1 MMNMYFVISVLPFW
15 QPSNV
20 EETLNVTRDI
30 KLKIILLMQFVEEEE
45 RKKNFAKIFQFIIF
59 HEKGRRLSLFYKDEL
74 FKIMCTR
81 ILVLINEMQFQLSKA
96 L

>member
-30 KLKIILLMQFVEEEE
+30 KLKIILWMQFVEEEK
-45 RKKNFAKIFQFIIF
+45 RKKINFVKIFQFIIF
-59 HEKGRRLSLFYKDEL
+59 HEKGRK
-74 FKIMCTR
+74 
-81 ILVLINEMQFQLSKA
+81 
-96 L
+96 

>member
-45 RKKNFAKIFQFIIF
+45 RKKKRKKTLPKSFN
-59 HEKGRRLSLFYKDEL
+59 LSFFMKREEGCLYFTKMNY
-74 FKIMCTR
+74 
-81 ILVLINEMQFQLSKA
+81 SKSCVPEY
-96 L
+96 